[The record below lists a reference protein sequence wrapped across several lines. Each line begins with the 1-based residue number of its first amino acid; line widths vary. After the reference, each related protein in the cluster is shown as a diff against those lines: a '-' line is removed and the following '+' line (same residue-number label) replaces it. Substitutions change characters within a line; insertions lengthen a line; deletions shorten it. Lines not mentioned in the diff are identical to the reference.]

1 MADQN
6 GRQTA
11 NIEGNNKNH
20 FLHHFVS
27 NILLQESIRLDFKIW
42 LYTAWTQETADWPQ
56 YVVKGHTIY
65 QN

>member
-11 NIEGNNKNH
+11 NIEGNNKDH

-27 NILLQESIRLDFKIW
+27 NILLQEL
-42 LYTAWTQETADWPQ
+42 AQVE
-56 YVVKGHTIY
+56 
-65 QN
+65 